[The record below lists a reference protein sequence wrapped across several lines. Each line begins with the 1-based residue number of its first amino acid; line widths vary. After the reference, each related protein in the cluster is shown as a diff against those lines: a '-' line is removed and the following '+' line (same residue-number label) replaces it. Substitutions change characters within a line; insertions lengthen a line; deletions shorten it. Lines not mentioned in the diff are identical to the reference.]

1 MSCTICGYGF
11 PIADGDAVTLDFEK
25 AKEFLK
31 KHVGSFGQTD
41 EEMQILDALEH
52 AESEDAE
59 EDELEDVMY
68 DIEDSFEDEETGDTG
83 FGAVLAVIMRRE
95 TGINFKFYAAENDL
109 GTPPAKA
116 IYMIYAGS
124 IWMSWKSFVTRR
136 RWSWNIILKQDID
149 IFNQIKYHIVKRIIF
164 LVCIV
169 SGSDGT

>member
-59 EDELEDVMY
+59 EDEPQSV
-68 DIEDSFEDEETGDTG
+68 
-83 FGAVLAVIMRRE
+83 
-95 TGINFKFYAAENDL
+95 
-109 GTPPAKA
+109 
-116 IYMIYAGS
+116 GS
-124 IWMSWKSFVTRR
+124 ITEVKMKKLVILALALSW
-136 RWSWNIILKQDID
+136 L
-149 IFNQIKYHIVKRIIF
+149 
-164 LVCIV
+164 
-169 SGSDGT
+169 

>member
-1 MSCTICGYGF
+1 MVASRSITSCTICGYGF

-68 DIEDSFEDEETGDTG
+68 DIEDSFEK
-83 FGAVLAVIMRRE
+83 ISRR
-95 TGINFKFYAAENDL
+95 IL
-109 GTPPAKA
+109 
-116 IYMIYAGS
+116 
-124 IWMSWKSFVTRR
+124 VT
-136 RWSWNIILKQDID
+136 S
-149 IFNQIKYHIVKRIIF
+149 V
-164 LVCIV
+164 V
-169 SGSDGT
+169 S

>member
-41 EEMQILDALEH
+41 EEMQILDDLEH

-68 DIEDSFEDEETGDTG
+68 DIEESFEDEETGDTG

-95 TGINFKFYAAENDL
+95 TGISFKFYAAENDL
-109 GTPPAKA
+109 GTPPAILWVPMYPWMLNEKEKCIMESDLYNFCRKYMDELE
-116 IYMIYAGS
+116 IYYDPEEMELEYYS
-124 IWMSWKSFVTRR
+124 
-136 RWSWNIILKQDID
+136 
-149 IFNQIKYHIVKRIIF
+149 
-164 LVCIV
+164 
-169 SGSDGT
+169 